1 MEDTSQLLAVVGQ
14 QLQMTEQQGA
24 VLRMMFEGLNAFK
37 TEIIEHKEE
46 VQMMVQKV
54 RDSVTLTDAECYQIQ
69 QAVKLKTVELT
80 KHRFK
85 ESDLKFNEMVGKYR
99 RLIWSNLKKRFEVA
113 KYSHIRR
120 IDFADAVEFVQFF
133 QPEDYI

>member
-1 MEDTSQLLAVVGQ
+1 MEDTSQWLAVVGQ

-37 TEIIEHKEE
+37 TEITEHKEE
-46 VQMMVQKV
+46 VQMMVQEV
-54 RDSVTLTDAECYQIQ
+54 RDSVTLTDAECYQIH

>member
-1 MEDTSQLLAVVGQ
+1 
-14 QLQMTEQQGA
+14 
-24 VLRMMFEGLNAFK
+24 
-37 TEIIEHKEE
+37 
-46 VQMMVQKV
+46 MMVQEV
-54 RDSVTLTDAECYQIQ
+54 RDSVTLTDAECYQIH